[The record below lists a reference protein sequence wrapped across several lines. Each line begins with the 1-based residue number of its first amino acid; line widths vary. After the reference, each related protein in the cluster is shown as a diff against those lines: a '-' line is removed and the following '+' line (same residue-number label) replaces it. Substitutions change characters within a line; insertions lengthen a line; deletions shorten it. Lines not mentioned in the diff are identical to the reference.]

1 MILNLRVDYKTANID
16 AMESIA
22 RQMDQLFLDLQE
34 KYSIV
39 EYVEISTCNRK
50 EYYIHNDNMS
60 TLESHENKNIIFDYG
75 DSAIKHLFRMTSGLE
90 SMIVGED
97 QILGQVSDAKQKAI
111 KQRHCGKILDSI
123 FTKAI
128 HVGRVVRN
136 KTNINKG
143 SVSIGSA
150 AVDLAKKHLGSL
162 ENKSV
167 LVIGA
172 GKMGKLVAKALAE
185 KNLNA
190 IFVANRTYYVAVK
203 LASDLGGQAVLFDEL
218 AKYIPTADLIISA
231 TGAPHYI
238 LNKQRLEKANGD
250 YENLFMIDI
259 ANPRDICQDVCE
271 LGVKLFNIDD
281 LRGIADENTKLRK
294 KEFAQ
299 AENIIDEEF
308 ILLKES
314 FKIINVEDII
324 ANLRVSME
332 DIRQRETKKA
342 ITKLSNVGQDSE
354 IIDSLTNS
362 IVNKIFFDISKKIKR
377 AAHENDEELIR
388 AIEFMFEEK

>member
-1 MILNLRVDYKTANID
+1 MILNLRVDHKIANID
-16 AMESIA
+16 AMENIA
-22 RQMDQLFLDLQE
+22 KEMDQLFLELQE

-50 EYYIHNDNMS
+50 EYYIHNDNIDAS
-60 TLESHENKNIIFDYG
+60 DSLLSHENKSIIIDYG
-75 DSAIKHLFRMTSGLE
+75 DSVIKHLFRMTSGLE

-97 QILGQVSDAKQKAI
+97 QILGQVSDAKQKAF
-111 KQRHCGKILDSI
+111 KERHCGKIL
-123 FTKAI
+123 AE
-128 HVGRVVRN
+128 
-136 KTNINKG
+136 
-143 SVSIGSA
+143 
-150 AVDLAKKHLGSL
+150 KHLGNL

-190 IFVANRTYYVAVK
+190 IFVANRTYYVAVE
-203 LASDLGGQAVLFDEL
+203 LANDLNGHAVLFNEL
-218 AKYIPTADLIISA
+218 GKYVQTADLIISA

-238 LNKQRLEKANGD
+238 LNKERLEKTDGD
-250 YENLFMIDI
+250 FKDLLMIDI
-259 ANPRDICQDVCE
+259 ANPRDICEDVCE

-281 LRGIADENTKLRK
+281 LREIADENTKLRK
-294 KEFAQ
+294 KEFAE

-308 ILLKES
+308 SLLKES
-314 FKIINVEDII
+314 FKLIGVEDII

-332 DIRQRETKKA
+332 KIRERETEKA
-342 ITKLSNVGQDSE
+342 IAKLSDVDANAK
-354 IIDSLTNS
+354 IIDNLTNS
-362 IVNKIFFDISKKIKR
+362 IVNKIFFDISKKIKQ

>member
-1 MILNLRVDYKTANID
+1 
-16 AMESIA
+16 
-22 RQMDQLFLDLQE
+22 
-34 KYSIV
+34 
-39 EYVEISTCNRK
+39 
-50 EYYIHNDNMS
+50 
-60 TLESHENKNIIFDYG
+60 
-75 DSAIKHLFRMTSGLE
+75 
-90 SMIVGED
+90 
-97 QILGQVSDAKQKAI
+97 
-111 KQRHCGKILDSI
+111 
-123 FTKAI
+123 
-128 HVGRVVRN
+128 
-136 KTNINKG
+136 
-143 SVSIGSA
+143 
-150 AVDLAKKHLGSL
+150 
-162 ENKSV
+162 
-167 LVIGA
+167 
-172 GKMGKLVAKALAE
+172 MGKLVAKALAE

-238 LNKQRLEKANGD
+238 LNKQRLNETNGD
-250 YENLFMIDI
+250 YNDLLMIDI
-259 ANPRDICQDVCE
+259 ANPRDICEDVCE

-281 LRGIADENTKLRK
+281 LREIADENSKLRK

-299 AENIIDEEF
+299 AENIIDDEF

-342 ITKLSNVGQDSE
+342 ITKLSNVGEDSE

-377 AAHENDEELIR
+377 AAHENDEELIK

>member
-238 LNKQRLEKANGD
+238 LNKQRLNETNGD
-250 YENLFMIDI
+250 YNDLLMIDI
-259 ANPRDICQDVCE
+259 ANPRDICEDVCE

-281 LRGIADENTKLRK
+281 LREIADENSKLRK

-299 AENIIDEEF
+299 AENIIDDEF

-314 FKIINVEDII
+314 FKLINVEDII

-332 DIRQRETKKA
+332 EIRERETKKA
-342 ITKLSNVGQDSE
+342 ITKLSNVDGDAE

-362 IVNKIFFDISKKIKR
+362 IVNKIFFDISKKIKK

-388 AIEFMFEEK
+388 AIEFMFEEE

>member
-238 LNKQRLEKANGD
+238 LNKQRLNETNGD
-250 YENLFMIDI
+250 YNDLLMIDI
-259 ANPRDICQDVCE
+259 ANPRDICEDVCE

-281 LRGIADENTKLRK
+281 LREIADENSKLRK
-294 KEFAQ
+294 KEFVQ
-299 AENIIDEEF
+299 AENIIDDEF

-314 FKIINVEDII
+314 FKLINVEDII

-332 DIRQRETKKA
+332 EIRERETKKA
-342 ITKLSNVGQDSE
+342 ITKLSNVDGDAE

-362 IVNKIFFDISKKIKR
+362 IVNKIFFDISKKIKK

-388 AIEFMFEEK
+388 AIEFMFEEE

>member
-22 RQMDQLFLDLQE
+22 KQMDHLFLDLQE

-39 EYVEISTCNRK
+39 EYVEIATCNRK
-50 EYYIHNDNMS
+50 EYYIHNDNLS
-60 TLESHENKNIIFDYG
+60 TLKSHKNKNIIFDHG

-97 QILGQVSDAKQKAI
+97 QILGQISDAKQKAI

-150 AVDLAKKHLGSL
+150 AVDLAQKHLGDL
-162 ENKSV
+162 EDKSV

-172 GKMGKLVAKALAE
+172 GKMGKLVAKALSE

-203 LASDLGGQAVLFDEL
+203 LVSDLGGQAVLFNEL
-218 AKYIPTADLIISA
+218 ANYIPTADLIISA